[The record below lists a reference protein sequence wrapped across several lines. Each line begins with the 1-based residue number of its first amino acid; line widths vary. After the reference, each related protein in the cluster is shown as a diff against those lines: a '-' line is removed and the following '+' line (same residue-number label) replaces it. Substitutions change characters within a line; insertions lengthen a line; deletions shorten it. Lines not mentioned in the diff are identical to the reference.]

1 MLKKT
6 SFYYIIHSPGPKTSM
21 ESDVKDELTRDRV
34 ARPVARLSKVFQFIW
49 WTSEKSCS
57 APCMMEMYGYTT
69 ALSNVLR
76 FSGACFHGALSI
88 GFRLLALR
96 ISPGCRDAFVV
107 PDQDRSIS
115 YDRQVSEN

>member
-34 ARPVARLSKVFQFIW
+34 ARPVARLSRVFQFIW

-69 ALSNVLR
+69 ALSYVLR
-76 FSGACFHGALSI
+76 FSEASRRSFYWFQVVSTSY
-88 GFRLLALR
+88 FPRL
-96 ISPGCRDAFVV
+96 P
-107 PDQDRSIS
+107 
-115 YDRQVSEN
+115 